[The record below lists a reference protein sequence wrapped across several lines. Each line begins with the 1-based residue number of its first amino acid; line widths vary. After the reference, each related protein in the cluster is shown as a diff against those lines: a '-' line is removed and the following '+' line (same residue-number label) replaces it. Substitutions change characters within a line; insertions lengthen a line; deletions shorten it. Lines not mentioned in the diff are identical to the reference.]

1 MSNQVCIDASLAI
14 EWLLPEKRN
23 REGDAL
29 RHEWNL
35 SRIELVSSPIFN
47 AEVTSTL
54 RRQVFFKKI
63 LPEEGEAA
71 FRLFL
76 EMRVRTVAHPSVTV
90 LAWEM
95 AKKFNLPRTYDLQYL
110 AVAELIDCPLWTSD
124 KRFVNSLQNKVGR
137 VKWLGDYQGKGLQ

>member
-1 MSNQVCIDASLAI
+1 
-14 EWLLPEKRN
+14 
-23 REGDAL
+23 
-29 RHEWNL
+29 
-35 SRIELVSSPIFN
+35 
-47 AEVTSTL
+47 
-54 RRQVFFKKI
+54 VFFKKI